1 MARGIIDCNNQIIN
15 VGDRVRTASGDVIEV
30 KGGMVSEHA
39 FFNAET
45 CTKVDKH
52 TKLTGTGK
60 FTASSKVTSKALVPL
75 PHQVTDCI
83 IWGD

>member
-1 MARGIIDCNNQIIN
+1 MARGIIDCNNQVIN
-15 VGDRVRTASGDVIEV
+15 IGDRVRTAGGDVIEV

-60 FTASSKVTSKALVPL
+60 FAVSAKAVSKVVL
-75 PHQVTDCI
+75 PHQTTDCI